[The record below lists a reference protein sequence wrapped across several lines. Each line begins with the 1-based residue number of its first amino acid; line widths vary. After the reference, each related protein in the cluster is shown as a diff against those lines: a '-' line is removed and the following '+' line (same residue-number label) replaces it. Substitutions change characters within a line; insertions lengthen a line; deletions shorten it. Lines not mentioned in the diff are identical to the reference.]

1 MSEFLNEIYER
12 VRNINEGIS
21 KYEFSK
27 DYLDKSES
35 YYAYLTSTN
44 SNESANVL
52 KNLYKNALK
61 KAQLC
66 EVIAR
71 KYKVRNEAKRNEYL
85 SIAEDTLNE
94 FKRSAI
100 N

>member
-1 MSEFLNEIYER
+1 MSEFLNEVSER
-12 VRNINEGIS
+12 VSNINEGIS

-27 DYLDKSES
+27 EYLNKSES

-52 KNLYKNALK
+52 KNLYANVVK

-66 EVIAR
+66 EEIAR

-85 SIAEDTLNE
+85 SIAEATVNE
-94 FKRSAI
+94 FKRIAF
-100 N
+100 